1 MKYKLLAT
9 CVAAAV
15 LVGCGEDSNDSSTIQ
30 AYDGAIQGIEGN
42 YSCTDDSGAI
52 VTGDI
57 PKTGADGYASINN
70 NIVLC

>member
-15 LVGCGEDSNDSSTIQ
+15 LVGCGDDSNDSSTIQ
-30 AYDGAIQGIEGN
+30 AYDGAIQGMPGN
-42 YSCTDDSGAI
+42 FSCIDVSGAT

-57 PKTGADGYASINN
+57 P
-70 NIVLC
+70 